1 MNCPFCKTTL
11 NIPETSLTIGE
22 LHYDCPVCNSSLFFE
37 KGECQILSEGSL
49 PDPSTTQAEDEI
61 KESSQI
67 LQPQDNSLTEEK
79 PFEALQTQNQDLIEE
94 EGEQIQENSQPKEEI
109 LENEPSKIQES
120 YEEKPSKTSLEE
132 EENTAKGV
140 PFVDEESLSSDE
152 MEHLKD
158 EEKNIQQ
165 ETSSNETP
173 DAYKKPE
180 DFSDVK
186 KFGNTSGNTHQGPF
200 YYNLL
205 IEEINSKETREHLE
219 SVLSDEGFNL
229 SPPQIKD
236 GTLRLPRLTPA
247 ATHVIVKAL
256 LGWSLKISWEQEL
269 VVDHDESS
277 EPES

>member
-1 MNCPFCKTTL
+1 MNCPFCKTAL
-11 NIPETSLTIGE
+11 NIPEASLASE
-22 LHYDCPVCNSSLFFE
+22 EFHYDCPVCNSSLFFE

-67 LQPQDNSLTEEK
+67 SQPQDSSLPAEE
-79 PFEALQTQNQDLIEE
+79 PFEALQTQNQALIEE
-94 EGEQIQENSQPKEEI
+94 EGEQVQENPLATEEI
-109 LENEPSKIQES
+109 LENETSKIQES
-120 YEEKPSKTSLEE
+120 YEPSETSPEEE

-140 PFVDEESLSSDE
+140 PFVNEESLSSDE

-173 DAYKKPE
+173 EAYKKPE
-180 DFSDVK
+180 DFSDVE
-186 KFGNTSGNTHQGPF
+186 KFGNISGNTHQGPF

-205 IEEINSKETREHLE
+205 IEEINSKEVRQHLE
-219 SVLSDEGFNL
+219 NVLSDEGLNL
-229 SPPQIKD
+229 SSPQIKD
-236 GTLRLPRLTPA
+236 GTLRLPQLTPA

-256 LGWSLKISWEQEL
+256 LGWSVKISWEQEL
-269 VVDHDESS
+269 VVDHVEEES
-277 EPES
+277 ES

>member
-1 MNCPFCKTTL
+1 MNCPFCKIVL
-11 NIPETSLTIGE
+11 NIPEASLASEE

-67 LQPQDNSLTEEK
+67 SQQDSSPEE
-79 PFEALQTQNQDLIEE
+79 EQALQTQNQALIEE
-94 EGEQIQENSQPKEEI
+94 EKEQVQENPLATEEI
-109 LENEPSKIQES
+109 LENETSKIQES
-120 YEEKPSKTSLEE
+120 DEENPSETSPKEE

-152 MEHLKD
+152 KEPLKE
-158 EEKNIQQ
+158 EEKNIQK

-173 DAYKKPE
+173 EAYKKPE
-180 DFSDVK
+180 DFSDVE
-186 KFGNTSGNTHQGPF
+186 KFGNISGNTHQGPF

-205 IEEINSKETREHLE
+205 IEEINSKEVREHLE
-219 SVLSDEGFNL
+219 NVLSDEGLNL
-229 SPPQIKD
+229 SSPQIKD

-256 LGWSLKISWEQEL
+256 LGWSVKISWEQEL
-269 VVDHDESS
+269 VVDHVEEES
-277 EPES
+277 ES